1 MSVIETTSGVAKGKQ
16 ARVKLGRP
24 KLGQRPRSAIT
35 SGRQQFIN
43 GDSNSAWARRFH
55 DIVVGLV
62 SDAGG
67 RDQLS
72 EAEFAIAKRAAGLMC
87 ECERFE
93 AHLSRGDHID
103 LDRYGRAASHARRLL
118 ESLGFQRRARTI
130 NDDPRLLNVWPQY
143 RAQEARRLA
152 REDAAIEEQ
161 L

>member
-1 MSVIETTSGVAKGKQ
+1 MTMVEAAKGSQ
-16 ARVKLGRP
+16 VRVKLGRR

-72 EAEFAIAKRAAGLMC
+72 EAKFAIAKRAASLMC
-87 ECERFE
+87 ECELME
-93 AHLSRGDHID
+93 ARLSRGEQID
-103 LDRYGRAASHARRLL
+103 LDKLGRAASHARRLL
-118 ESLGFQRRARTI
+118 ESLGLQRVARVV
-130 NDDPRLLNVWPQY
+130 NGDDSDNADVERLLSYFEPNDGE
-143 RAQEARRLA
+143 AQQA
-152 REDAAIEEQ
+152 
-161 L
+161 